1 MAFPVRKRRQIGQ
14 LAFLLLWLR
23 TRRSGVRVPPG
34 APYLS
39 IFQSLT
45 YSPEL
50 SNWLNV
56 RELSVFR
63 RSTFVNSTLIR
74 A

>member
-1 MAFPVRKRRQIGQ
+1 
-14 LAFLLLWLR
+14 
-23 TRRSGVRVPPG
+23 
-34 APYLS
+34 
-39 IFQSLT
+39 
-45 YSPEL
+45 L

-63 RSTFVNSTLIR
+63 LSTFVNSTLIL